1 MNQIKQETS
10 ALAIISL
17 IFGVL
22 TFICL
27 GFLGAIPAII
37 CGHIAL
43 SKIKRSDSLSGR
55 GLAMSGTILG
65 YTGGILSIILIV
77 LYMSISVKMSEEF
90 RKEIAKEAENF
101 GADEEI
107 IINSQQD

>member
-10 ALAIISL
+10 ALAIVSL
-17 IFGVL
+17 VFGIL

-43 SKIKRSDSLSGR
+43 SKIKRSNFLSGR

-65 YTGGILSIILIV
+65 YTGGVLSIIMIV
-77 LYMSISVKMSEEF
+77 LYMSTTAIISEKF
-90 RKEIAKEAENF
+90 RKEIEKEAENF
-101 GADEEI
+101 GADEEN
-107 IINSQQD
+107 IINSQQN